1 MLDVTAD
8 LALELSVETEDRSSY
23 KLFQHMGKLTAQ
35 RPNAT
40 SANTAAYNPTQHR
53 WWRIRENAGTLYWEV
68 SADGVGYTTFGQSN
82 NVTGLDSVA
91 LRVLAYGDA
100 AAPSA
105 AKLDNVNR

>member
-1 MLDVTAD
+1 
-8 LALELSVETEDRSSY
+8 
-23 KLFQHMGKLTAQ
+23 
-35 RPNAT
+35 
-40 SANTAAYNPTQHR
+40 
-53 WWRIRENAGTLYWEV
+53 V
-68 SADGVGYTTFGQSN
+68 SADGVGDTTFGQSN